1 MITKLTSRNKKKG
14 ETQMKLKSEFKKQP
28 RRIKKKNKKEEN
40 TI

>member
-1 MITKLTSRNKKKG
+1 MITKLTSWEKKKG
-14 ETQMKLKSEFKKQP
+14 EKQMKLKSEFRKQP